1 MKRINKMG
9 IVAMILF
16 LIVALTIDGGLT
28 FAAEK
33 AEKRGWPNCPAV
45 LAEEALV
52 MDVNTGTVLLEK
64 NATEKAYPAS
74 ITKVMTVLIALE
86 NATSLD
92 EKVVF
97 TREAIEVRDRESSS
111 IGMLVGEE
119 LSLKD
124 CLYAIMLASANEVA
138 NAVAIHTAGS
148 IEDFVDLMNEKA
160 EELGCVNT
168 HFQNPSGLHDEE
180 HYTCALDMAK
190 IGREAVKHETFKKI
204 AGTRSYVI
212 PKTEKMDEERP
223 IANYHQMIN
232 PAKYPQYAYEYCYS
246 GKTGYTTEAG
256 RTLISFAKKG
266 TMNLVCVILKAE
278 TREAQFGGTAKLF
291 DYCFKR
297 FRMEQAEKVKLEYRD
312 SEIYSKIFKHSQD
325 IKFYVPP
332 VAMLAIPKRSDIQK
346 IENQIRYH
354 EIEILKAGENEVGIV
369 EYKYQGRGI
378 GTYPLL
384 YKAEKEIVLRESFLM
399 EEKEGSED
407 SFAEEEK
414 EEEESLF
421 LYKISLIVGLVFIFI
436 GLVGMVFFW
445 KGRRKRKRF
454 SVHRSLRRKRNRFW

>member
-16 LIVALTIDGGLT
+16 LVVAFTIDRGLT
-28 FAAEK
+28 FA

-74 ITKVMTVLIALE
+74 ITKVMTVLLALE

-92 EKVVF
+92 EKVIF
-97 TREAIEVRDRESSS
+97 TREAIEIKDRESSS

-119 LSLKD
+119 LRLED

-168 HFQNPSGLHDEE
+168 HFQNPNGLHDEE

-278 TREAQFGGTAKLF
+278 TRDAQFGGTAKLF

-312 SEIYSKIFKHSQD
+312 SELYSKIFKYSQD

-346 IENQIRYH
+346 IEKKIKYY
-354 EIEILKAGENEVGIV
+354 EVEELKIGENEVGLV
-369 EYKYQGRGI
+369 EYQYYGRTV

-384 YKAEKEIVLRESFLM
+384 YKSDKRMILLNSSQSEENRSGEIEEVKEL
-399 EEKEGSED
+399 
-407 SFAEEEK
+407 K
-414 EEEESLF
+414 EESKNLL
-421 LYKISLIVGLVFIFI
+421 LYKISIVVGVSFIIVGII
-436 GLVGMVFFW
+436 GLLLFL
-445 KGRRKRKRF
+445 KRRRYRRRF
-454 SVHRSLRRKRNRFW
+454 SVHRRLRRRRGNRFW